1 MRDPLLCQDDLRRE
15 RHGALAVYL
24 MPGVELSEVLDAL
37 DRGGELLKDSRK
49 GQVRRVGD
57 WVVKASAHSTWAT
70 IKRTIQRARYRQ
82 YWISTLHLRAKGV
95 RVPEPIAFIEHRVL
109 GIVSGHTQI
118 SRYLEGHR
126 DVERFAVGL
135 VRRGAGRDTLVLFLD
150 ALAEAIRGVEA
161 AGVWHADLSGK
172 NILTADG
179 AHFTFIDLDAAQPDA
194 AYSEERRLKNH
205 VQLYDSFCD
214 FINDQLLVPFIQ
226 RLLPADI
233 DHRVWLPHVR
243 FVQQKRRHKLE
254 LRYARRGEVRPK
266 AMEIPD

>member
-1 MRDPLLCQDDLRRE
+1 MRDPLLCQEDLRRE
-15 RHGALAVYL
+15 RHGALAIYL
-24 MPGVELSEVLDAL
+24 MPGIELAEVLDAL
-37 DRGGELLKDSRK
+37 DRSGELLKDSRK
-49 GQVRRVGD
+49 GNVRRVGD
-57 WVVKASAHSTWAT
+57 WVVKESAPSLLGTV
-70 IKRTIQRARYRQ
+70 KRTIRRARYRQ
-82 YWISTLHLRAKGV
+82 AWLSALHLRTNGV
-95 RVPEPIAFIEHRVL
+95 RVPEPIAFVEMRRL
-109 GIVSGHTQI
+109 GVISGHAQI
-118 SRYLEGHR
+118 TRYLQGHR

-179 AHFTFIDLDAAQPDA
+179 ANFTFIDLDAAQPDT

-214 FINDQLLVPFIQ
+214 FINDQLMVPFIQ

>member
-37 DRGGELLKDSRK
+37 DRSGELLKESRR
-49 GQVRRVGD
+49 GRVRRVGD
-57 WVVKASAHSTWAT
+57 WVIKESAHSAWAT
-70 IKRTIQRARYRQ
+70 LKRTVRRARYRQ
-82 YWISTLHLRAKGV
+82 VWKSTLLLRSKGV
-95 RVPEPIAFIEHRVL
+95 LVPEPVAFIEHRRL
-109 GIVSGHTQI
+109 GIITGHTMI
-118 SRYLEGHR
+118 SGFLEGHR

-135 VRRGAGRDTLVLFLD
+135 VRRGAGRDTLALFLERLAD
-150 ALAEAIRGVEA
+150 AVRGVEA
-161 AGVWHADLSGK
+161 AGIWHADLSGK

-179 AHFTFIDLDAAQPDA
+179 ANFVFIDLDAAQPDA
-194 AYSEERRLKNH
+194 AYTEERRLKNH

-214 FINDQLLVPFIQ
+214 FINDRLLVPFIQ
-226 RLLPADI
+226 RLLPSEI

-243 FVQQKRRHKLE
+243 FTQEKRRHKLE

-266 AMEIPD
+266 AMDIPD